1 VLAPNWRLQLA
12 GAATTFCWC
21 AKEPSMKQ
29 TTRRCATYR
38 RAPQLKRD
46 PLGGNANDFCDS

>member
-1 VLAPNWRLQLA
+1 MMGLPSNWRLQLT
-12 GAATTFCWC
+12 GAATTFHLC

-38 RAPQLKRD
+38 RAR
-46 PLGGNANDFCDS
+46 S